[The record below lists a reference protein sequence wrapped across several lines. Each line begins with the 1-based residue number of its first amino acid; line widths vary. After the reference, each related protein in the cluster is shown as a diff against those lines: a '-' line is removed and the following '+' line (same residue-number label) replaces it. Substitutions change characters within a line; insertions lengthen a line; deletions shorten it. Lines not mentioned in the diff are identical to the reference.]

1 MIPPFAN
8 GAIATFTIS
17 QTGMVVHWRNVLRG
31 KRGRGQRQRVQV
43 KLFLNG
49 VGATAT
55 VTALAVIVIAKF
67 AEGGWI
73 TIVAI
78 PCVIVLLKSI
88 HRYYSSVDTALRD
101 DDQLQ
106 FRPSKPPFVLVM
118 TKQWDHLT
126 IRHFRWRWSFRLMS
140 LRCIWRRWKV
150 PDVGEQER
158 KLREQWAKDVEDSA
172 VAAQASNL
180 PRLVFLSAPFR
191 RMLLKLI
198 DELQQKDP

>member
-126 IRHFRWRWSFRLMS
+126 DKALS
-140 LRCIWRRWKV
+140 LAMELS
-150 PDVGEQER
+150 PDVI
-158 KLREQWAKDVEDSA
+158 A
-172 VAAQASNL
+172 VHLATLEGSG
-180 PRLVFLSAPFR
+180 R
-191 RMLLKLI
+191 RRTGAEI
-198 DELQQKDP
+198 T